1 MKKKL
6 KLFTALML
14 LFNVNVVL
22 ADEDRTEQCKNTILS
37 AQENFSNGSGV
48 TVNFWYR
55 DKFNGTGNWLQMIN
69 EYTYYELTGEERT
82 YIAFCRNPGAN
93 PGAGKFYCKKT
104 LFNVSGDA
112 SNEAEKSNKAYE
124 KGIIEILRNGAK
136 EGSSGIEFA
145 QTTLALRVFEKY
157 WMFEADNGMYN
168 NQRQNQLIKY
178 YRDLWL
184 DDSEIKEKVDSVAS
198 KLGSLYIRTSKEFTT
213 PKDNAEIQNWMAGGD
228 VTAEMESG
236 AKALVSQAFDGA
248 LDYLENGA
256 ASIAWKK
263 KAARG
268 KSKDGVKY
276 THTFKIDKFTSS
288 NASIKAEVICEAC
301 ATYGV
306 STSLTVDGESFSGE
320 MLDYVEGGSGEIKL
334 EVNFTKPNDA
344 YDCSPIDYQI
354 KLTYYDD
361 TISTEAFIS
370 QQSGCSSCQEFFLVY
385 ADDVEKEQTI
395 DGKAELCVDES
406 KCTAIIEGAECS
418 EEESDV
424 NLKEGYNAETCSSE
438 SEEGDLLSCIVGG
451 IDPAGNSYKATTE
464 EYVDNRFCS
473 VFCKEDYHF
482 VMPGIKEVNSGRYF
496 TLQASIDGKKLCITS
511 HIDKE
516 NTFESEAEA
525 LRKKTIDAWN
535 EWNRWY
541 TGLNGNYSDGKIY
554 GKYADD
560 CPYIETKCVNKVNTV
575 DEVGEDGLNLDT
587 DGDGI
592 IDKNADYDG
601 DGVVDDRYPT
611 ANCKDYSR
619 NCCNASADGWTRF
632 WDYKKHGYN
641 GSQGNGHQVVDDRDG
656 KAECNEPCGAGMCNS
671 KTEKDGTQQDVIEQ
685 IEENLEIATNAL
697 NAAIKAYADLINE
710 YNSCFGT
717 QTYKADMSTL
727 AESSSSGWKMGY
739 EFNPK
744 IKFWYQESYMN
755 NVLTDS
761 LETVGTANIGGFT
774 ESYHDSSNGKTLTDA
789 SNNFKDIKE
798 VLASKTSFVCYK
810 VGDKYEC
817 NEKTIHVGTVKY
829 VKQSMTSD
837 AKYITPTQFYT
848 IYPSG
853 GIVVGEAG
861 QEDSIENADELTN
874 LLPVGLGTSQ
884 GVYNY
889 VLRVEDLGEY
899 YDSRELGR
907 LWGDDGSVLVTVL
920 EEDNNCA
927 NGGSVGAN
935 IDIDGTSADKGK
947 GGYVCAYT
955 VNCPDC
961 PVECDPTCKNPGCPE
976 NNCPVECVNCV
987 YTNNSP
993 NVNYRP
999 ITPGDINPNDK
1010 DLGVNWK
1017 WDENGISTGLELK
1030 AFVTSTEIEEA
1041 GEKIYDIDYED
1052 TTQSVDTDFAMK
1064 ITLDTNMVNKIKSY
1078 NDRYEGN
1085 DGYSNNSLKCYD
1097 HINSNDGKTYKNIYC
1112 YSTFIDELLYDGRT
1126 KEKVDIVGNRII
1138 GTDESSSDT
1147 LRKTQTQ
1154 QSGYWTTWSE
1164 ATPQWNITTSNGM
1177 SYYKQNYQEIG
1188 IGPSWK

>member
-6 KLFTALML
+6 KFLTALML
-14 LFNVNVVL
+14 LLNVNVVL

-37 AQENFSNGSGV
+37 AQSNFSNGSGV

-55 DKFNGTGNWLQMIN
+55 DKFNGTGDWLQMVN
-69 EYTYYELTGEERT
+69 EYTYYQLNGEGRQ
-82 YIAFCRNPGAN
+82 YIAFCRNPGAS
-93 PGAGKFYCKKT
+93 PGAGSFYCKKS

-112 SNEAEKSNKAYE
+112 SSEAEKSNKAYE

-157 WMFEADNGMYN
+157 WMLEADNGKYN

-184 DDSEIKEKVDSVAS
+184 DDSEIKGNVDEVSS
-198 KLGSLYIRTSKEFTT
+198 KLGSSYVRTSKEFTT

-228 VTAEMESG
+228 VTSEMESG
-236 AKALVSQAFDGA
+236 AKALVSQAFDA
-248 LDYLENGA
+248 SLDYLENGA
-256 ASIAWKK
+256 ASISWKK
-263 KAARG
+263 KGARS
-268 KSKDGVKY
+268 KSGDNVKY

-288 NASIKAEVICEAC
+288 NASIKAEVECTDC
-301 ATYGV
+301 AKYGISISVTGEDLLGQV
-306 STSLTVDGESFSGE
+306 S
-320 MLDYVEGGSGEIKL
+320 GGSGEAKLEINFSKPSDSYDCGPINYKIKL
-334 EVNFTKPNDA
+334 K
-344 YDCSPIDYQI
+344 
-354 KLTYYDD
+354 YYDD
-361 TISTEAFIS
+361 TISTEAFVS
-370 QQSGCSSCQEFFLVY
+370 QQSGCASCQEFFLVY
-385 ADDVEKEQTI
+385 ADDVEKTQTI
-395 DGKAELCVDES
+395 DATAELCTDES
-406 KCTAIIEGAECS
+406 KCTAIVEGAECS
-418 EEESDV
+418 ENDSDV
-424 NLKEGYNAETCSSE
+424 NFKEGYDAETCSSE
-438 SEEGDLLSCIVGG
+438 SDEGDLLTCIVNGV
-451 IDPAGNSYKATTE
+451 DPAGNSYKATTE
-464 EYVDNRFCS
+464 EYKNVVNNQFCS

-482 VMPGIKEVNSGRYF
+482 VLPGIKEVNSGRYF
-496 TLQASIDGKKLCITS
+496 SLQASVDGKKLCLTS

-516 NTFESEAEA
+516 DTFESQAET
-525 LRKKTIDAWN
+525 LRKAVIDAWN
-535 EWNRWY
+535 EWNKWY
-541 TGLNGNYSDGKIY
+541 TGLNGSYEDGKVPN
-554 GKYADD
+554 KYTDSCSYD
-560 CPYIETKCVNKVNTV
+560 KENCTY
-575 DEVGEDGLNLDT
+575 LD
-587 DGDGI
+587 I
-592 IDKNADYDG
+592 DG
-601 DGVVDDRYPT
+601 DGV
-611 ANCKDYSR
+611 KDFNNPDARSCSTETV
-619 NCCNASADGWTRF
+619 NCCNASADGWLRV
-632 WDYKKHGYN
+632 WNYKTYN
-641 GSQGNGHQVVDDRDG
+641 YSGGTGSGSQRVEDDDG
-656 KAECNEPCGAGMCNS
+656 YAQCDGCSESSCSSSN
-671 KTEKDGTQQDVIEQ
+671 KTEKDGTQESVINQ
-685 IEENLEIATNAL
+685 IRTYLEAATNSL

-717 QTYKADMSTL
+717 NTYKADMSTL
-727 AESSSSGWKMGY
+727 VASSTSGWKMGY

-744 IKFWYQESYMN
+744 IRFWYEESYMN
-755 NVLTDS
+755 DAIKKYLD
-761 LETVGTANIGGFT
+761 TVGTANVGGFT
-774 ESYHDSSNGKTLTDA
+774 ESFHDSKDGKTLTDA

-798 VLASKTSFVCYK
+798 VLSGKTNFACYK
-810 VGDKYEC
+810 TGDKFEC
-817 NEKTIHVGTVKY
+817 GERPIQVGTVKY
-829 VKQSMTSD
+829 VKQKMTSD
-837 AKYITPTQFYT
+837 AEYITPTQFYT

-861 QEDSIENADELTN
+861 LEDDIENADELTN

-899 YDSRELGR
+899 YDSKELGR

-920 EEDNNCA
+920 EEDGNCA

-935 IDIDGTSADKGK
+935 INIDGETVDEGK
-947 GGYVCAYT
+947 GAYVCSYT

-961 PVECDPTCKNPGCPE
+961 PVECNPTCKNPVCPE

-1064 ITLDTNMVNKIKSY
+1064 ITLDANMVNKIKSY
-1078 NDRYEGN
+1078 NDQFEGN

-1177 SYYKQNYQEIG
+1177 SYYKQNYQNIG

>member
-136 EGSSGIEFA
+136 EGSDGIEFA

-184 DDSEIKEKVDSVAS
+184 DDPEIKEKVDTAAS

-228 VTAEMESG
+228 VTAEMERG

-263 KAARG
+263 KAARS
-268 KSKDGVKY
+268 KSGDGVKY

-306 STSLTVDGESFSGE
+306 STSLTVDGESFSGN

-361 TISTEAFIS
+361 TISIEAFIS

-438 SEEGDLLSCIVGG
+438 SEEGDLLSCIVDG

-516 NTFESEAEA
+516 NTFESQAET
-525 LRKKTIDAWN
+525 LRKAVIDAWN
-535 EWNRWY
+535 VWNLWNDGY
-541 TGLNGNYSDGKIY
+541 NNSNKWSTNQLVNGASDSCSYEKQNI
-554 GKYADD
+554 
-560 CPYIETKCVNKVNTV
+560 CTNT
-575 DEVGEDGLNLDT
+575 DT
-587 DGDGI
+587 DGDGKADTNI
-592 IDKNADYDG
+592 DTNKDGQPDKN
-601 DGVVDDRYPT
+601 VDLSYCGTTTVQCCSVT
-611 ANCKDYSR
+611 AKDWVRKWSSKQYTYSGSTSSENAEITDKGTASNTGCGEGNCNSS
-619 NCCNASADGWTRF
+619 CCQAT
-632 WDYKKHGYN
+632 
-641 GSQGNGHQVVDDRDG
+641 DG
-656 KAECNEPCGAGMCNS
+656 KEENVH
-671 KTEKDGTQQDVIEQ
+671 DQ
-685 IEENLEIATNAL
+685 IETNLGIATNTL

-717 QTYKADMSTL
+717 QTYKTDMSTL
-727 AESSSSGWKMGY
+727 VESSSSGWKMGY

-899 YDSRELGR
+899 YDSKELGR

-935 IDIDGTSADKGK
+935 IDIDGEKADKGK

-955 VNCPDC
+955 VNCPEEGC

-1177 SYYKQNYQEIG
+1177 SYYKQNYQNIG